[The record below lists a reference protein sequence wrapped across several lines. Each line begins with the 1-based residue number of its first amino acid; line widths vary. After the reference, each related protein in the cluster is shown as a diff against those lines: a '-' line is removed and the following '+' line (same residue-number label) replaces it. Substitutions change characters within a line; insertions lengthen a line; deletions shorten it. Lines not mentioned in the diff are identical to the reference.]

1 MLATSLSLTLSH
13 RPLPSGF
20 AVPTVL
26 AEWLLFDSALHAYSM
41 VSVPLYDTLG
51 PDAVEFISN
60 HAELAAVGVSA
71 AVLPTLLNVLP
82 RCPGIRVL
90 VGAA

>member
-1 MLATSLSLTLSH
+1 
-13 RPLPSGF
+13 
-20 AVPTVL
+20 
-26 AEWLLFDSALHAYSM
+26 M

-71 AVLPTLLNVLP
+71 AVLPTLLTCLP
-82 RCPGIRVL
+82 RCPGIRL
-90 VGAA
+90 MVGGTGRLSTG